1 MNNAK
6 SGQTTSIHS
15 VNPFHSIA
23 LAWLV
28 AGTLDI
34 TVASI
39 YFPLVYHI
47 SLMGLYQGIASGVL
61 GVRAFSGGIATAV
74 LGLACHYFIAFI
86 WTVIFFLVYPKIG
99 IMSKNR
105 FITGIFYAV
114 FVSCVMS
121 FVVLPLSNDPNG
133 HHPVRFLPFV
143 ISTVI
148 LMFTIG
154 TPISMIIGNY
164 YSGKRN
170 DV

>member
-6 SGQTTSIHS
+6 SGQTTSIQS
-15 VNPFHSIA
+15 VNPLHSIA

-39 YFPLVYHI
+39 YFPLVYKI

-61 GVRAFSGGIATAV
+61 GVRAFSGGIATAA
-74 LGLACHYFIAFI
+74 LGLVCHYLIAFI
-86 WTVIFFLVYPKIG
+86 WTVFFFWVYPRIR

-105 FITGIFYAV
+105 FITGILYAV
-114 FVSCVMS
+114 FVSCMMR

-133 HHPVRFLPFV
+133 HLPVSFLPFI

-154 TPISMIIGNY
+154 TPISMIIGSY
-164 YSGKRN
+164 YSVKRN
-170 DV
+170 DA